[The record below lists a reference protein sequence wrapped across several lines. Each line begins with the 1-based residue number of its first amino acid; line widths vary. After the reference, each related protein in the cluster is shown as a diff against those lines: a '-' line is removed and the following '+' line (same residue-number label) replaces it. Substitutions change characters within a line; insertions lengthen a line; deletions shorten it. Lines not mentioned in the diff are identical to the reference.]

1 MVSQNINHRLSR
13 FWLVLGCLNA
23 AIAVALGAAAA
34 HALKSQL
41 LAANTLQWFQ
51 TAHQYHQWHALGLL
65 FVGLL
70 ALIRP
75 KQRLIHVAGALML
88 LGMLLF
94 SGLLYVR
101 SLGGIV
107 PWHGLIPFGGA
118 ALIASWLVLA
128 VALCKHTDTG

>member
-1 MVSQNINHRLSR
+1 MTLQSITPRLSR

-41 LAANTLQWFQ
+41 LAANTLAWFQ

-65 FVGLL
+65 VVGML
-70 ALIRP
+70 AHIRP

-88 LGMLLF
+88 LGMVLF
-94 SGLLYVR
+94 SGLLYLR
-101 SLGGIV
+101 SLGAVV
-107 PWHGLIPFGGA
+107 PWHGLIPLGGA

-128 VALCKHTDTG
+128 VALWKHIDTG